1 MTGSLKDY
9 EEMFSRLSLTELEVS
24 DGDFKLKLKKEP
36 AAVQSPVMPS
46 AAPAEAPAYEPEK
59 TETETESSRGFEVKA
74 PLLGIFYGAAD
85 GEKAVSKGDRVSKG
99 EILCTLEAMKMQ
111 NEVKAPVDGI
121 VTEVL
126 AKEGDPVEFDQV
138 LFVIERA

>member
-59 TETETESSRGFEVKA
+59 TETESSRGFEVKA

-99 EILCTLEAMKMQ
+99 DILCTLEAMKMQ

-126 AKEGDPVEFDQV
+126 AKEGDLVEFDQV